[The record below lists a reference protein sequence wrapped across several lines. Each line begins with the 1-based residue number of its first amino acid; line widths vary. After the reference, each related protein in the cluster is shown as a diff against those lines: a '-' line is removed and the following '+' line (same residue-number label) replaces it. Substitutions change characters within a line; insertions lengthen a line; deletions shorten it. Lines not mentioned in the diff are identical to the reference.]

1 MFLLQLHLEIEFQFA
16 IALNAIKRYLRQAY
30 EFAKG
35 VLS

>member
-1 MFLLQLHLEIEFQFA
+1 MFLFKLHLAIEFQFA

>member
-1 MFLLQLHLEIEFQFA
+1 MVLLQLHLGIEFQIA